1 MERVYSYNPG
11 ACTRPGQSSACPAT
25 KLRTAHTSDLSL
37 ELGDQRDGVLEDG
50 ELRERPIERH
60 VQRHH
65 AAELRERLVDV
76 AHPDPGRWPPAN
88 IVISTRRGTHAT
100 CRISHRASCGN
111 NIPRAETR
119 ARCETR
125 IRIGTGSP
133 GEKVSNLGR
142 VTSANGGG
150 GQSVRPCPESVNQT
164 FNLFPSDRMRTKSR
178 SRKT

>member
-25 KLRTAHTSDLSL
+25 KLRAAHTSDLSL
-37 ELGDQRDGVLEDG
+37 ELGDQRDGVLKDG

-88 IVISTRRGTHAT
+88 IVISTRRATHAT
-100 CRISHRASCGN
+100 CTRYRIERHAAITYHVQKRRVLAAKHESELEPGHRA
-111 NIPRAETR
+111 
-119 ARCETR
+119 
-125 IRIGTGSP
+125 
-133 GEKVSNLGR
+133 
-142 VTSANGGG
+142 
-150 GQSVRPCPESVNQT
+150 
-164 FNLFPSDRMRTKSR
+164 
-178 SRKT
+178 